1 MLLLE
6 DEALGCVFI
15 GRACQKKLFF
25 KFKLLLLSLLFKSVL
40 RSSY

>member
-6 DEALGCVFI
+6 DEAFGCVFI
-15 GRACQKKLFF
+15 GRACQKNLFF

-40 RSSY
+40 GSSY